1 MVSPLPAPGVQCAPR
16 RLPATAGALAALLA
30 ASGAFA
36 SDLRG
41 LKHESDINAQL
52 LTVAIADGIRKG
64 CDGIDARLWR
74 AYSFLRSIH
83 SAALELG
90 YSREDIKGYVTDE
103 KEKAA
108 MRARRDAYYSENGAE
123 AEDSDSL
130 CALGRR
136 EIGGETKVGRLL
148 REN

>member
-1 MVSPLPAPGVQCAPR
+1 MVSPISAPGHQCAPR

-41 LKHESDINAQL
+41 LKHESHINAQL

-64 CDGIDARLWR
+64 CDGIDARLLR
-74 AYSFLRSIH
+74 AYTFLRSIH

-90 YSREDIKGYVTDE
+90 YSREDIKGYVTDD

-108 MRARRDAYYSENGAE
+108 MRARRDAYYGENGADP
-123 AEDSDSL
+123 EDSDSL

-136 EIGGETKVGRLL
+136 EIDGKTKVGRLL

>member
-1 MVSPLPAPGVQCAPR
+1 MVNPLPASCARSAPGR
-16 RLPATAGALAALLA
+16 MPAAAGAFAALLA
-30 ASGAFA
+30 ASGVFA

-41 LKHESDINAQL
+41 LRHESDVNAHL

-90 YSREDIKGYVTDE
+90 YSREDIRRYVTDE
-103 KEKAA
+103 KEKDA
-108 MRARRDAYYSENGAE
+108 MRRRRDAYYRENGAD
-123 AEDSDSL
+123 AQDAGSL

-136 EIGGETKVGRLL
+136 EIGGETQVGRLL